1 MKSTTFIAFNIAVC
15 IVFIIG
21 IVFDHIFYNS
31 PIITNT
37 AYILNWASPL
47 IVAICAMIITAISLS
62 LTLQNEEIY
71 GLKMREF
78 AKLRQRVTKYYSFQS
93 ICVIFVVLIAL
104 LVICYFSTF
113 YISCFVVLGM
123 MLALSLYIII
133 DEIPIILHKEKQI
146 NQILALYA
154 NEYLG
159 RIDKAGRKDDDELFF
174 KLLTNMLLTKD
185 INYIL
190 SNLGLNTRAKE
201 KEQTDE
207 NNKNIEKE
215 ICGIL
220 LGLINT
226 KVFELKNCSDAN
238 YITNYY
244 NKVLNK
250 VNFLNIDDLLEK
262 LDYDKSQ
269 AYLITRCIFAIRNNI
284 HFDSVHSALPSVW
297 ISLVDKLM
305 YARKQD
311 LQGKLDF
318 YFILIQ
324 SIIIYSVNKGDL
336 FFLEI
341 LLKIFTKH
349 RYKLSED
356 HPCAYLFVNICMYLN
371 YLLNIEEIYPVEYKK
386 ALQDLIQQETHV
398 IGNDE
403 VLKFDE
409 LQKYLNSPYG
419 GRGLNIKLDK
429 IMHYFNLCNWEYFI
443 NNKIKFVVIS
453 DEYIVDWYLI
463 QNIKINENC
472 FNNVVDDIAKI
483 KEKPVKR
490 ALHSVLSK
498 WFNAD
503 KITLNL
509 SYFKKYE
516 KTELNIND
524 TVLIND
530 SGLYQY
536 IFNALFKLYNNLQL
550 DYVEEVTKQSSA
562 QDNKEIETRLLNDIK
577 AKLESA
583 YGYDPNIKITND
595 NKMLIYTPI
604 EKDVRVINFFEAH
617 AGSCWQSILLK
628 IQQQTSDKCSILDT
642 SHNINANI
650 ENLKKGRVNISNDF
664 NFEYD
669 GIKYISEENKNYI
682 DTIEHQQSLN
692 FPQNFYFNKDCYGFN
707 YKIDEFSVNKLSDE
721 ELEQCISWYQKDDG
735 QYYYHGAYMN
745 RVQIAEQ
752 VKKVYITLKIVFRI
766 EIKCD
771 KEHCFILNIDN
782 YKQKQQ

>member
-1 MKSTTFIAFNIAVC
+1 MFKPSLIFQISSGC
-15 IVFIIG
+15 I
-21 IVFDHIFYNS
+21 
-31 PIITNT
+31 
-37 AYILNWASPL
+37 
-47 IVAICAMIITAISLS
+47 
-62 LTLQNEEIY
+62 
-71 GLKMREF
+71 
-78 AKLRQRVTKYYSFQS
+78 
-93 ICVIFVVLIAL
+93 L
-104 LVICYFSTF
+104 LA
-113 YISCFVVLGM
+113 G
-123 MLALSLYIII
+123 III
-133 DEIPIILHKEKQI
+133 DIIMLKCTSYY
-146 NQILALYA
+146 NVDAL
-154 NEYLG
+154 
-159 RIDKAGRKDDDELFF
+159 
-174 KLLTNMLLTKD
+174 LLRD
-185 INYIL
+185 IL
-190 SNLGLNTRAKE
+190 SNSSQLVLTVTILIISSLTFVTSTKI
-201 KEQTDE
+201 KQ
-207 NNKNIEKE
+207 
-215 ICGIL
+215 ICGIPINEFNKIKKSCGNNISFRFSCLVTLFSILIFTIFYSSNCFASAFAILFVLIIQNILVCILDTPILSDSENYVISL
-220 LGLINT
+220 LNKYTTYIYKKYTINKGASIDESLAKLYCYVINKEGLQVYFEIMNKNEYDEEFKKKLLESIIDKIN
-226 KVFELKNCSDAN
+226 LKSFQLQNTTNQQEISDF
-238 YITNYY
+238 Y
-244 NKVLNK
+244 NKVLND
-250 VNFLNIDDLLEK
+250 LNLNLSKIAQTLN
-262 LDYDKSQ
+262 YDKSKS
-269 AYLITRCIFAIRNNI
+269 YLITRSIFAIRNNTN
-284 HFDSVHSALPSVW
+284 FNSEN
-297 ISLVDKLM
+297 SLLVQIVENIINYINLFPYK
-305 YARKQD
+305 KSSSQTE
-311 LQGKLDF
+311 LDF
-318 YFILIQ
+318 YFTTIQNLI
-324 SIIIYSVNKGDL
+324 IHSVSKGDFL
-336 FFLEI
+336 FLRI
-341 LLKIFTKH
+341 LLKEFNQSKNSLYENYPI
-349 RYKLSED
+349 S
-356 HPCAYLFVNICMYLN
+356 YLFANICIYLN
-371 YLLNIEEIYPVEYKK
+371 YLLNIEKIYPVEYKK
-386 ALQDLIQQETHV
+386 VLRDLLQQETH
-398 IGNDE
+398 IDGNDE
-403 VLKFDE
+403 ILKFDE

-429 IMHYFNLCNWEYFI
+429 IMHCFNLCNWEYFI
-443 NNKIKFVVIS
+443 NNKIKSVVIS
-453 DEYIVDWYLI
+453 DEYVVDWYLI

-472 FNNVVDDIAKI
+472 FDKVVDEIAKI
-483 KEKPVKR
+483 EEKSVKR
-490 ALHSVLSK
+490 ALRSVLSK

-536 IFNALFKLYNNLQL
+536 IFDALFKLYNNLQL

-745 RVQIAEQ
+745 RAQIAEQ
-752 VKKVYITLKIVFRI
+752 VKKVYITFKIIFRI

-771 KEHCFILNIDN
+771 KEHCFILNIND